1 LILLFLCAAA
11 CGEAADFGAP
21 LRLQPEQRPTIWDAP
36 TKSRLGVRE
45 MAPPKP
51 AVKFTATAPQGFA
64 PVAASGQFRDLEWKV
79 DGDDAIEC
87 YFAADVGGG
96 VTGNIHRWYGQFGL
110 PPVPPDGLPRVP
122 FAGDPG
128 SLLEL
133 SGSYRGSADFAML
146 LVFKNRGEAVTSL
159 KMIGPMAKV
168 AAARDRFL
176 ALAAAIR
183 AGGATPAAGPPGG
196 MPQASHG
203 GGGQFTSAA
212 PADWQA
218 QTSGRELHHKFGA
231 AGEVYVSAMGGS
243 LSDHVNVYRQAMALP
258 RLSDAE
264 ITALPR
270 CAMLGGEGVW
280 LDTTGSLGSRA
291 GMRQIVALFDHGG
304 GITAAKLVGT
314 EPDVA
319 GQLEAFRAF
328 CTQLR
333 RVQ

>member
-51 AVKFTATAPQGFA
+51 AMKFTAIAPQGFA
-64 PVAASGQFRDLEWKV
+64 PVAASAQFRDLEWKV
-79 DGDDAIEC
+79 DGDDTVEC

-96 VTGNIHRWYGQFGL
+96 VTGNVHRWCGQFGL
-110 PPVPPDGLPRVP
+110 PPVAPDGLPRVP
-122 FAGDPG
+122 FAGEAG

-133 SGSYRGSADFAML
+133 SGSYRGNADFAMV

-159 KMIGPMAKV
+159 KMIGPRANV

-183 AGGATPAAGPPGG
+183 AGGGAPTENPP
-196 MPQASHG
+196 
-203 GGGQFTSAA
+203 GGGQFTSEV

-258 RLSDAE
+258 RLSEAE
-264 ITALPR
+264 ISALPR

-280 LDTTGSLGSRA
+280 LDATGSLGSRA

-319 GQLEAFRAF
+319 GQVEAFRAF
-328 CTQLR
+328 CAQLR
-333 RVQ
+333 RAQ